1 MPKSNL
7 FIGLMSGTSMD
18 GIDAVLVDF
27 SNATPTLIS
36 HTNTEFSPQLRERLL
51 ALCSHGE
58 VGEMAE
64 LDVELGLLFSIAAKK
79 VIDLAKI
86 STKDIRAIGSHGQTV
101 RHHPENK
108 TPYTLQIADPNIIA
122 EKTGL
127 LTVADF
133 RRHDIAAGG
142 QGAPLVPAFH
152 NAVFRSYK
160 ENRAIINIG
169 GMANVTILPSKAD
182 QNVTGFDTGPGNV
195 LMDSWIYQRKGK
207 LIDKD
212 GQWAASGQIHK
223 KLLSAM
229 ISDPYFKCLP
239 PKSTGR
245 EYFNIQ
251 WLEHHLGAQPDTIPE
266 ENIQATLCELTTI
279 SIAEAL
285 TSFAPDRVLLCGGG
299 IHNKTLYSR
308 LRHHIKCTVQS
319 SETLNISPDWM
330 EAIAFA
336 WLARQRLDEKPGNIP
351 AVTGAR
357 HPAVLGG
364 VYSPS

>member
-1 MPKSNL
+1 
-7 FIGLMSGTSMD
+7 MD

-27 SNATPTLIS
+27 SDTPPTLLSSTKID
-36 HTNTEFSPQLRERLL
+36 FSSQLRERLL
-51 ALCSHGE
+51 SLCAHGE

-64 LDVELGLLFSIAAKK
+64 LDVELGLLFSIAVKK
-79 VIDLAKI
+79 VINLARI

-101 RHHPENK
+101 RHHPEKK

-127 LTVADF
+127 ITVADF

-152 NAVFRSYK
+152 NDVFRSHK
-160 ENRAIINIG
+160 ENRAVVNIG
-169 GMANVTILPSKAD
+169 GMANVTILPYKAD
-182 QNVTGFDTGPGNV
+182 QNIMGFDTGPGNV
-195 LMDSWIYQRKGK
+195 LMDGWIYKQKGK

-212 GQWAASGQIHK
+212 GQWASTGKVHQ
-223 KLLSAM
+223 KLLSTM
-229 ISDPYFKCLP
+229 LLDPYFKCPP

-245 EYFNIQ
+245 EYFNNQ
-251 WLEHHLGAQPDTIPE
+251 WLKHHLDAQPDLIAE
-266 ENIQATLCELTTI
+266 EDIQATLCELTAT
-279 SIAEAL
+279 SIAAAL
-285 TSFAPDRVLLCGGG
+285 TPFAPDRVFLCGGG
-299 IHNKTLYSR
+299 IHNKTLYAR

-319 SETLNISPDWM
+319 SETLNIDPDWV

-336 WLARQRLDEKPGNIP
+336 WLAKQRLDEKPGNIP
-351 AVTGAR
+351 TVTGAL

-364 VYSPS
+364 IYSPS